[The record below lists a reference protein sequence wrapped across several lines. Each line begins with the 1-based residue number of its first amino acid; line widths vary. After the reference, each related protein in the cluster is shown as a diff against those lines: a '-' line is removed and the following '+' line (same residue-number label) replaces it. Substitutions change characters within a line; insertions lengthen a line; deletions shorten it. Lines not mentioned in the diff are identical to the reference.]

1 MLKLLKL
8 TTGETVI
15 ACVKEEKEGIIY
27 IEKPA
32 TIGVVP
38 NNKGEVMITLLPF
51 MLGTKKDAPVLLSK
65 DQIVAEVNEAGIDH
79 TIKSQYLQAVTGLV
93 LASPNV
99 NPTKDLKK
107 RPN

>member
-1 MLKLLKL
+1 M
-8 TTGETVI
+8 
-15 ACVKEEKEGIIY
+15 IY
-27 IEKPA
+27 LEKPA
-32 TIGVVP
+32 AIGVIT

-51 MLGTKKDAPVLLSK
+51 LLGAKKDAPVMLSK
-65 DQIVAEVNEAGIDH
+65 DQVVAEVNEAGIDH